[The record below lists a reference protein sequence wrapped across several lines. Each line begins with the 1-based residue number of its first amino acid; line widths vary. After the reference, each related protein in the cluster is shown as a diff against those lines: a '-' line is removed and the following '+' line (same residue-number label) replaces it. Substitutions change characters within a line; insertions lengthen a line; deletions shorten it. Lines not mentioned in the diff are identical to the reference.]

1 MLSKR
6 NREWTRM
13 DAKIRR
19 TDPTVNKRG
28 LSQIEMPGP
37 VELLT
42 AAGFG
47 GQVYKRYL
55 EENSGLG

>member
-1 MLSKR
+1 MDA
-6 NREWTRM
+6 NGREWTRM

-19 TDPTVNKRG
+19 TDPTANKRG

>member
-1 MLSKR
+1 
-6 NREWTRM
+6 M